1 LPVDHLAGKD
11 CVSTILVWGAFLLL
25 VLLIL
30 AFDLGV
36 FSRKESRS
44 ISARQ
49 ALFRTA
55 VYFTLSCSFTVFVY
69 YAYENHWFGLGVLK
83 DDPVAGSHAEGH
95 VPSESWPWRYLP
107 EPWAKTLFPDVPYLR
122 ISFPFE
128 SEMKTGAGHG
138 LPANGQEAATMY
150 FTGYLVEQSLSMD
163 NIFVIALIL
172 GFFGVPAAYQHRVL
186 FWGIMGALILRGLMI
201 GIGAAVI
208 HSFEFVIYIFGFFLV
223 YTAWKMLVSDDD
235 HLNPEDSRI
244 LKLVRRFMRIHPGF
258 DGERFFTRIDGHRAA
273 TPLFL
278 SLLIV
283 EITDVIFAVDSIPA
297 VFGITHDPFLVFT
310 SNVFAILGLRS
321 LYFALADLLDKFRY
335 LKYSLVAILAFVG
348 VKMLIHA
355 QIAISPLVSL
365 TVIGIMLGIGIGA
378 SWWIPEPHLAEEP
391 AAAGDEQPT

>member
-1 LPVDHLAGKD
+1 
-11 CVSTILVWGAFLLL
+11 VSTIVVWGAFLLL

-30 AFDLGV
+30 AFDLGA
-36 FSRKESRS
+36 FSHKEARS
-44 ISARQ
+44 ITARQ
-49 ALFRTA
+49 ALFRTL
-55 VYFTLSCSFTVFVY
+55 VYFILSCGFTVFVY
-69 YAYENHWFGLGVLK
+69 YSYEHHWLGLGAA
-83 DDPVAGSHAEGH
+83 AGRAEAH
-95 VPSESWPWRYLP
+95 HEQHTPSESWPWRYLP
-107 EPWAKTLFPDVPYLR
+107 ETWAKTLFPDAPYLR

-128 SEMKTGAGHG
+128 SAMKSDAGHG

-172 GFFGVPAAYQHRVL
+172 GFFNVPAAYQHRVL
-186 FWGIMGALILRGLMI
+186 FWGIIGALLLRGVMI

-208 HSFEFVIYIFGFFLV
+208 HSFEFVIYIFGALLV
-223 YTAWKMLVSDDD
+223 YTAWKMAASDDE

-244 LKLVRRFMRIHPGF
+244 LKFVRRFMRVHPGF
-258 DGERFFTRIDGHRAA
+258 DGDRFFTRVDGHRAA

-278 SLLIV
+278 ALIIV
-283 EITDVIFAVDSIPA
+283 ETTDVIFAVDSIPA

-335 LKYSLVAILAFVG
+335 LKYSLVAILGFVG

-355 QIAISPLVSL
+355 QAAISPLVSL
-365 TVIGIMLGIGIGA
+365 GIIAVFLGIGIGA
-378 SWWIPEPHLAEEP
+378 SWWIPEPQLAAG
-391 AAAGDEQPT
+391 AAAPDEQPT